1 MQPFSL
7 KGRRL
12 ISNLL
17 FFHKIDKKAI
27 KSSMEKMLILD
38 MSNFCDIWRRNYFF
52 RVFRCFCLWQ
62 LSLSNAGKISYHG
75 NYCVIGTFGILRK
88 KMCKKVAI
96 RKMNCAVFYLFSFV
110 SWLNILPRHFFYVQN
125 IDWSYRYINFSSATT
140 TLLNFSL

>member
-38 MSNFCDIWRRNYFF
+38 MSNFCDI
-52 RVFRCFCLWQ
+52 
-62 LSLSNAGKISYHG
+62 
-75 NYCVIGTFGILRK
+75 
-88 KMCKKVAI
+88 
-96 RKMNCAVFYLFSFV
+96 
-110 SWLNILPRHFFYVQN
+110 
-125 IDWSYRYINFSSATT
+125 
-140 TLLNFSL
+140 